1 MNYKIFGSKTV
12 DIVIE
17 MGLGACIAE
26 WESLARKLVEDHGVL
41 VYEGP
46 GTVGETTL
54 FLRAR
59 KHPNDTALSRTMS
72 IGWTVDG
79 VKTNL
84 FPDVTLAGSDFS
96 AFCIPLTNMND
107 NAILAI
113 QSNETA
119 DKGQR
124 IQIDEMMFVRDYAE
138 AYVATNTLP
147 PMATAQNRLRIRRL
161 APKTLYIVTV
171 TAFDDKG
178 NSSEPSAPVE
188 VETRSCDPDTILLLR

>member
-1 MNYKIFGSKTV
+1 LQISNTSKSGS
-12 DIVIE
+12 
-17 MGLGACIAE
+17 
-26 WESLARKLVEDHGVL
+26 L

-59 KHPNDTALSRTMS
+59 KHPKDTVAKRTMS

-96 AFCIPLTNMND
+96 AFCIPLTNMTD
-107 NAILAI
+107 SARLVMKPA
-113 QSNETA
+113 SSLG
-119 DKGQR
+119 DQR
-124 IQIDEMMFVRDYAE
+124 IWIDEMTFVRDYAE
-138 AYVATNTLP
+138 AYVATNALP
-147 PMATAQNRLRIRRL
+147 PMATDQNRLRIRRL
-161 APKTLYIVTV
+161 APKTLYIATV
-171 TAFDDKG
+171 TAFDDEG
-178 NSSEPSAPVE
+178 NPSEPSAPVE